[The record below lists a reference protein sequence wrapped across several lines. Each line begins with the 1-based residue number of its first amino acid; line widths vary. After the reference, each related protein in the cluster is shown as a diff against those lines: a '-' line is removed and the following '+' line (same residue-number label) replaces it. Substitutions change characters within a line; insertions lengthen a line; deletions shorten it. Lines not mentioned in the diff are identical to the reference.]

1 MDRSDQNQN
10 AAQKRVLAKLG
21 FYNHLIVYLIV
32 MLALIAI
39 NLLTGRQHLWFVWP
53 LVGWGVAILFH
64 LFGVFVFGQ
73 DAPLYKRMLDREMH
87 HRS

>member
-1 MDRSDQNQN
+1 METPDQT

-32 MLALIAI
+32 IGALAAI
-39 NLLTGRQHLWFVWP
+39 NLLTNREHLWFLWP
-53 LVGWGVAILFH
+53 ALGWGVAILFH

-73 DAPLYKRMLDREMH
+73 DARLYKRMLERELH
-87 HRS
+87 QRS